1 MPRTQ
6 SHESPSSAALQALR
20 ASGAACLRSAVARWT
35 GRRCVRTGPLTLTSA
50 ACRYDVQERDSRR
63 TIQLDESG
71 TLLITSKLRDNRI
84 DAVNVLAEM
93 SLSEYAKLISGNLDK
108 NEFQRRRVSSS
119 KTVYSLLKQ
128 DMRRGCVIP
137 PLVLALTEK
146 VADIESLADEEV
158 AQLVTDN
165 SAGLVI
171 LDGLQRTHT
180 IIDLLA
186 EVNRGQ
192 GAPDASAVQNLPVR
206 VEIYIGLNRLGV
218 LYRMLTLNTGQTP
231 MSLRQQIEMLYLDY
245 QDTGS
250 HIQLLKEADGRYAAK
265 PHQYNFK
272 DVVEGFNAYL
282 NRDELP
288 IDRASLLENIRS
300 LEKLSRENQNS
311 DVFKTYVNA
320 VDSFITQAV
329 SLCQD
334 AEVAV
339 EELEDP
345 SPFGK
350 NVSQVFKKPQAMS
363 GLGSAL
369 GKLIDREVLRDL
381 DHAMELIPKVAVD
394 SPEDFLLEINMSLS
408 WLKNNTSKIGNAQ
421 RTFFTFYFRELLNSE
436 TDSYLDLQAAASS
449 ALRKY
454 QDQNI

>member
-1 MPRTQ
+1 MK
-6 SHESPSSAALQALR
+6 
-20 ASGAACLRSAVARWT
+20 
-35 GRRCVRTGPLTLTSA
+35 
-50 ACRYDVQERDSRR
+50 
-63 TIQLDESG
+63 
-71 TLLITSKLRDNRI
+71 ITSKLRDNRI

-93 SLSEYAKLISGNLDK
+93 TLWEYAALISGNLDK

-119 KTVYSLLKQ
+119 KTVYSLLKE
-128 DMRRGCVIP
+128 DMRKGCVIP

-146 VADIESLADEEV
+146 INDIDDLEDEELIGLI
-158 AQLVTDN
+158 QRG

-180 IIDLLA
+180 IFDLLA
-186 EVNRGQ
+186 EVSRGQ
-192 GAPDASAVQNLPVR
+192 GAEDTDSVKNMKVR
-206 VEIYIGLNRLGV
+206 VEIYIGLNRIGV

-250 HIQLLKEADGRYAAK
+250 HIELMKEADGRYASK

-300 LEKLSRENQNS
+300 LEKLSKENQDS
-311 DVFKTYVNA
+311 DVFKDYVHT
-320 VDSFITQAV
+320 VDHFVTHVIE
-329 SLCQD
+329 LCGD
-334 AEVAV
+334 AELPI
-339 EELEDP
+339 EELEEA

-350 NVSQVFKKPQAMS
+350 NVTQVFRKPQAMS
-363 GLGSAL
+363 GLGAAL
-369 GKLIDREVLRDL
+369 GKLIDRTVLENL
-381 DHAMELIPKVAVD
+381 DEAKDIIPKIFVS
-394 SPEDFLLEINMSLS
+394 SPEDFLLEVNSSLS
-408 WLKNNTSKIGNAQ
+408 WLKNNTPKIGNAQ
-421 RTFFTFYFRELLNSE
+421 RTYFTFYFRELLNPE

-454 QDQNI
+454 QDQNV

>member
-1 MPRTQ
+1 MRSTFC
-6 SHESPSSAALQALR
+6 PS
-20 ASGAACLRSAVARWT
+20 
-35 GRRCVRTGPLTLTSA
+35 
-50 ACRYDVQERDSRR
+50 
-63 TIQLDESG
+63 QLDESG
-71 TLLITSKLRDNRI
+71 NLKITSKLRDNRI

-93 SLSEYAKLISGNLDK
+93 TLSEYATLISGNLDK

-146 VADIESLADEEV
+146 NADVDQLDDHQVSDFIIE
-158 AQLVTDN
+158 N
-165 SAGLVI
+165 SSSLVI

-180 IIDLLA
+180 IIDLLN
-186 EVNRGQ
+186 EVGRGQ
-192 GAPDASAVQNLPVR
+192 GAADAEAVRNMPVR

-245 QDTGS
+245 HDPES
-250 HIQLLKEADGRYAAK
+250 HIELLKEADGRYASK
-265 PHQYNFK
+265 SNQYNFK

-300 LEKLSRENQNS
+300 LEKLSRENQET
-311 DVFKTYVNA
+311 DVFQQYVHVVNA
-320 VDSFITQAV
+320 FITHVV
-329 SLCQD
+329 SICEN
-334 AEVAV
+334 AELPAD
-339 EELEDP
+339 ELDDP

-350 NVSQVFKKPQAMS
+350 NVTQVFKKPQAMS

-369 GKLIDREVLRDL
+369 GKLIDREVLKDL
-381 DHAMELIPKVAVD
+381 DRAMVLIPKVTVD
-394 SPEDFLLEINMSLS
+394 NPEEFLLEINSSLS

-421 RTFFTFYFRELLNSE
+421 RTFFTFYFRELFNSE
-436 TDSYLDLQAAASS
+436 TDSFLDLQAAASS

-454 QDQNI
+454 QDQNV